1 VAEAFSPDSPLV
13 DAIAPSPN
21 HNERRGFRRP
31 EYVILHYT
39 GMPSSEAAIA
49 LLCNSQAEVSSHY
62 VIEETGRIVQL
73 APESRRAWHAGRS
86 SWRGVTDMNSASIG
100 VEICNAGHEGDL
112 PAYPDTQIESVVALC
127 RDIALRHAV
136 LPERILAH
144 SDIAP
149 SRKRDPGEKFPWREL
164 AQAGVGRWEEA
175 DPPIATSDYEPGQ
188 EGPHVRALQT
198 MLVLYGY
205 GLNASGVYDRDTE
218 VVVAAFQRH
227 FRPARVDGI
236 ADASTVGVL
245 QKLLSPS
252 SSVVGAL
259 SL

>member
-1 VAEAFSPDSPLV
+1 MVESFSPDSHLV
-13 DAIAPSPN
+13 DAIFPSPN
-21 HNERRGFRRP
+21 HNERQGYRRP

-39 GMPSSEAAIA
+39 GMPSTEAAIN
-49 LLCNSQAEVSSHY
+49 LLRDPKAEVSSHY
-62 VIEETGRIVQL
+62 VVEETGRIVQL

-86 SWRGVTDMNSASIG
+86 SWRGITDMNSASIG
-100 VEICNAGHEGDL
+100 VEIGNAGHDGGL
-112 PAYPDTQIESVVALC
+112 PPYPDAQIESVVALC

-136 LPERILAH
+136 LPERFLAH

-149 SRKRDPGEKFPWREL
+149 SRKRDPGERFPWREL

-175 DPPIATSDYEPGQ
+175 DPPHATSDFGMGQ

-198 MLVLYGY
+198 MLALYGY

-218 VVVAAFQRH
+218 VVVSAFQRH
-227 FRPARVDGI
+227 FRPAKVDGI

-245 QKLLSPS
+245 RKLLSPS
-252 SSVVGAL
+252 STAGH
-259 SL
+259 